1 MRDSGT
7 GSATGATRSARPC
20 HPSQGALSPGEGAG
34 TGQVEDQRPCHPQ
47 GANEERTNP
56 PADTP
61 ADSPPALGKQRLQAA
76 PSGPRLGRGAAADQG
91 RGEVTAELTATRRG
105 PARPP
110 SSART
115 PGTRRDGEMGGWRDG
130 GTEGRRDGCSPE
142 FTQAPRKGPS
152 PPGAHPSPH
161 QATVSSLTPCLTH
174 R

>member
-1 MRDSGT
+1 MRHSGT
-7 GSATGATRSARPC
+7 GSAAGATRSARPC
-20 HPSQGALSPGEGAG
+20 HPSQGDLSPGEGAG

-47 GANEERTNP
+47 GANEECTNP

-105 PARPP
+105 PAQPP

-130 GTEGRRDGCSPE
+130 GTEGRMLTGVHTGAKE
-142 FTQAPRKGPS
+142 GAP
-152 PPGAHPSPH
+152 PPGAPPSPH
-161 QATVSSLTPCLTH
+161 QATVSSLAPCLIH